1 MKKGDIVNLD
11 IVGIDFPAKPYGY
24 LENDDR
30 KCFANTN
37 VVPGQKIQA
46 RIGKIKNNKIELR
59 DIVIF
64 ESSENVAKPFCE
76 KFNSCGG
83 CSFQYLSYEKQAE
96 LKANLV
102 YKLIDNVVKT
112 KDYEKLPIVTMDKDK
127 EYRNKMEFSFG
138 NEYKDGPIILGLHK
152 KNSFHDIVNV
162 NECKLMDENFR
173 KIAKFTNDFFSKKE
187 ISFYHRLTHIGFLR
201 NLVIRKGEKTRE
213 LGVNIVTTSQAE
225 NYDII
230 SEYKEKLLNL
240 DLSMELK
247 SIIHTINDN
256 KSDTVKADKEII
268 LYGKRDITEK
278 LFDLNFKISPYS
290 FFQTNSFGVEKLYQ
304 EVINNLLLI
313 TNKFNEKPIVFDLFS
328 GTGTI
333 GQIVSKYSK
342 EVYGIELIEEAVIKA
357 NENAL
362 KNGITNAKFI
372 DGDVFEKLREFDK
385 ENIKPDILILD
396 PPRSGVGEKT
406 IVKLLEYEVKHI
418 IYVSC
423 NPKTL
428 AEDLK
433 IFEDNSYILKRV
445 VCVDMFGYTP
455 HVETVALLSKL
466 DVDKHIDVE
475 IKLDEL
481 DLTSAESKA
490 TYAQIKEYIL
500 EKFDLKVS
508 TLYIAQIKKKCGI
521 ELREHYNKSKK
532 EKQVIP
538 QCTPEK
544 EEAIMDALRHFKMI

>member
-24 LENDDR
+24 LKNDDR

-37 VVPGQKIQA
+37 VVPGQKIKA

-59 DIVIF
+59 DIVII
-64 ESSENVAKPFCE
+64 ENSENVAKPFCE

-102 YKLIDNVVKT
+102 YKLIDNSIKN
-112 KDYEKLPIVTMDKDK
+112 KNYEKLPIVTMGNDK

-162 NECKLMDENFR
+162 NECRLMDENFR
-173 KIAKFTNDFFSKKE
+173 KIVRFTNDFFSKKD

-201 NLVIRKGEKTRE
+201 NLVIRKGEKTKE
-213 LGVNIVTTSQAE
+213 LGVNIVTTSQIE

-230 SEYKEKLLNL
+230 DEYKEKLLCL

-256 KSDTVKADKEII
+256 KSDSVRADKEII
-268 LYGKRDITEK
+268 LYGKRDITER
-278 LFDLNFKISPYS
+278 LFDLSFNISPYS

-304 EVINNLLLI
+304 EVINNLLFI
-313 TNKFNEKPIVFDLFS
+313 TKNDEKPIVFDLFS

-357 NENAL
+357 NENAI

-372 DGDVFEKLREFDK
+372 AGDVFEKLREFDK

-406 IVKLLEYEVKHI
+406 ILKLLEYNVNYI

-455 HVETVALLSKL
+455 HVETVCLLSKL

-500 EKFDLKVS
+500 EKFNLKVS

-544 EEAIMDALRHFKMI
+544 EEAIMDALKHFKMI